1 MKYLLI
7 VFVVAIAL
15 APLSHFMPSKRQRQ
29 IAKLREYAA
38 VHGLFVEFRS
48 RPGRFRPGSDIGR
61 DKSRDRAGHD
71 TIYYGKR
78 LPPSKQKR
86 GQQSG
91 VWLREPGG
99 WVSLER
105 RLPVPAPLQDL
116 PAEILAASVDEGS
129 CGIYWRESGGVEL
142 VAQIT
147 RTLELWSEELR
158 ATES

>member
-7 VFVVAIAL
+7 IFVVAIAL

-48 RPGRFRPGSDIGR
+48 QPGRSQPGSDVGG

>member
-7 VFVVAIAL
+7 IFVVAIAL

-48 RPGRFRPGSDIGR
+48 QPGNDVGR
-61 DKSRDRAGHD
+61 DKSRGRAGHD
-71 TIYYGKR
+71 IIYYGKR
-78 LPPSKQKR
+78 LPPSKQRR

-91 VWLREPGG
+91 AWLREQGG

-116 PAEILAASVDEGS
+116 PADILAASVDEGS